1 MNTTMSV
8 FQSHVY
14 PHAEEHRTWQGS
26 RFSLCRSHRAGWW
39 TLKSPCEESQRT
51 LTKAGASRIPWSVN
65 QGQTED
71 FPFYSY
77 WDLQSGIHENWTMER
92 DRKIKCNWS
101 MKAAELHCQRFHFKN
116 TWFRQHSNQQPST
129 HFRHNFQGLGMRLK
143 PPLGRH

>member
-1 MNTTMSV
+1 MITSKQIHI
-8 FQSHVY
+8 FY
-14 PHAEEHRTWQGS
+14 EHHNVSFILMLRNKGHGWAPGATEPVLDPEITLWGI
-26 RFSLCRSHRAGWW
+26 LEDPDHR
-39 TLKSPCEESQRT
+39 
-51 LTKAGASRIPWSVN
+51 GASRIPWSVN

-77 WDLQSGIHENWTMER
+77 WELQSGIHENWTMER